1 MFCNKNYSNLLTN
14 ELIDIIFSI
23 LNLFFN
29 SRKDAKYFLLGQ
41 NITIKIDIE
50 KKSNFRLFKRIYLIY
65 LILMKK
71 KIRK

>member
-29 SRKDAKYFLLGQ
+29 SRKDAKYFLLSQ
-41 NITIKIDIE
+41 NITIKIDLEIV
-50 KKSNFRLFKRIYLIY
+50 SRFKTF
-65 LILMKK
+65 
-71 KIRK
+71 